1 MSLPLMRF
9 SPLRR
14 AAVIDLIISLAVF
27 VACFCALPAI
37 SEPIKR
43 LHGISFILCAAILQ
57 FCCEGAAPLTLML
70 WRRESFT
77 SYGLTRKRLATS
89 LLLGLALAALY
100 DLGCSWARG
109 VLLWIPF
116 GGHGVM
122 RRALAAP
129 PLSALL
135 GVVLVLLSWGFMESF
150 FGVYFARKVHGA
162 LGHAGRG
169 WLAPGAI
176 AFALFNGAIH
186 AMIGQGMAGFCTS
199 VASGYAIAVI
209 PAVTENAWG
218 GTLVQTLTDAIGT
231 LR

>member
-1 MSLPLMRF
+1 MRF

-14 AAVIDLIISLAVF
+14 AAIIDLLISLAVF
-27 VACFCALPAI
+27 VACFCALPTI
-37 SEPIKR
+37 SAPIKYLR
-43 LHGISFILCAAILQ
+43 GISFVFCAAILQ
-57 FCCEGAAPLTLML
+57 FCCEGVAPLTLML

-100 DLGCSWARG
+100 DLGCSWAQG
-109 VLLWIPF
+109 ALLWIPF

-129 PLSALL
+129 PSSAFL

-186 AMIGQGMAGFCTS
+186 AMIGQGLAGFLTS
-199 VASGYAIAVI
+199 FASGYAIAVI
-209 PAVTENAWG
+209 PAVTENSWG
-218 GTLVQTLTDAIGT
+218 SVLVQTLTDAIGK